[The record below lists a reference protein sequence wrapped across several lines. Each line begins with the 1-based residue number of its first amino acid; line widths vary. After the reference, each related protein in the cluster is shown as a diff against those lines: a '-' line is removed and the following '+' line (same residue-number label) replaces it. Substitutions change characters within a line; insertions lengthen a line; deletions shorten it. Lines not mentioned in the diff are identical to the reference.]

1 MMCLIN
7 ILYKENPLWLSRAS
21 SIVAEITGGKDEY
34 VKYLRFEM
42 LKSLIT
48 HSDLILSEDL
58 SNRHSTAVNELY
70 LRSIGFQDLGV
81 LCILR
86 YDYIKYWMDD
96 ELWIKNTFR
105 QNKPAIVEM
114 VIRDPRIN
122 DRAIGYDICIRSSE
136 ERGNTTMATLLRDLQ
151 KSYPEERIE

>member
-34 VKYLRFEM
+34 VKYLRFET

-48 HSDLILSEDL
+48 HSDLILSEDI
-58 SNRHSTAVNELY
+58 SNRHSMTVNELY